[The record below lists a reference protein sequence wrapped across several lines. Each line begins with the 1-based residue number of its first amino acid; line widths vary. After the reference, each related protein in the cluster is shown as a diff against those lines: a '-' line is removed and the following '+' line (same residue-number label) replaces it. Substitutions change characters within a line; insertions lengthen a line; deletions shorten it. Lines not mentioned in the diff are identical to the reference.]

1 MSGSVRH
8 TGNAIEQ
15 VRLPTDEPCITAQ
28 TFVNVAANAFYRLS
42 LYGLAKPTAK
52 QDISGGDNVRYI
64 VRRSLALNAGR
75 WGLTASISLN
85 YSVQIPEKAHGAGL
99 FLPVCWPP
107 PKSRAAARAT
117 HAPRSR

>member
-42 LYGLAKPTAK
+42 FCGSAKPTAK
-52 QDISGGDNVRYI
+52 
-64 VRRSLALNAGR
+64 
-75 WGLTASISLN
+75 
-85 YSVQIPEKAHGAGL
+85 
-99 FLPVCWPP
+99 
-107 PKSRAAARAT
+107 
-117 HAPRSR
+117 